1 MNEATA
7 VYSVVIGLGA
17 LIGVMAPVIRLNNS
31 ITKLTTTIEYMN
43 EDNKRHEQR
52 LNSHSIK
59 LDNHERR
66 ISILESDHE
75 KGGI

>member
-1 MNEATA
+1 MNEASA

-17 LIGVMAPVIRLNNS
+17 LLGVMTPVIKLNNS

-59 LDNHERR
+59 LD
-66 ISILESDHE
+66 DHE
-75 KGGI
+75 KRISNLETKCHE